1 MSLLPASLILSGN
14 PPIMPAH
21 NASNRAYL
29 ILSASCSIRE
39 TDITLISKINSRVAI
54 FWMIGF
60 WRAPDG
66 LINTSLWKHTLCY
79 PTWFRTVTYMNLIIH
94 ILQKIVSYTF
104 RRFSMYYYAI
114 YIGKSTLVPMHG
126 RKVLIISY
134 IVSNLYTT
142 NKLKVR
148 QVIFSFSL

>member
-1 MSLLPASLILSGN
+1 MSFLPASLILSGN

-29 ILSASCSIRE
+29 ILSTSCGNRE
-39 TDITLISKINSRVAI
+39 TDITLISKINSHVAI
-54 FWMIGF
+54 FWMIGY
-60 WRAPDG
+60 WHATDD
-66 LINTSLWKHTLCY
+66 LINTRLWKHTLCY
-79 PTWFRTVTYMNLIIH
+79 PTWFRSVTYMNLIIH

-104 RRFSMYYYAI
+104 RPFSMYYAI
-114 YIGKSTLVPMHG
+114 YIGKSTLAPMHG

-148 QVIFSFSL
+148 QIIFSFSL